1 MRSDEF
7 GEYFEDVSLESVAL
21 TWINLARRVGLKYV
35 WGQYILSVHLFW
47 KRMGSLSRYRCY
59 ADASIYLVQ
68 SCEPQ
73 TTAIDNHILLD

>member
-7 GEYFEDVSLESVAL
+7 CENFEDVSLESVAV

-47 KRMGSLSRYRCY
+47 KRMG
-59 ADASIYLVQ
+59 
-68 SCEPQ
+68 
-73 TTAIDNHILLD
+73 

>member
-7 GEYFEDVSLESVAL
+7 CENFEDVSLESVAL

-59 ADASIYLVQ
+59 ADASSSLDL
-68 SCEPQ
+68 S
-73 TTAIDNHILLD
+73 ILLTPNHHD

>member
-7 GEYFEDVSLESVAL
+7 GENFEDISLESLAL

-47 KRMGSLSRYRCY
+47 KRMG
-59 ADASIYLVQ
+59 
-68 SCEPQ
+68 
-73 TTAIDNHILLD
+73 

>member
-7 GEYFEDVSLESVAL
+7 CENFEDVSSESVAL

-59 ADASIYLVQ
+59 ADASSSLDLSIL
-68 SCEPQ
+68 STPN
-73 TTAIDNHILLD
+73 NHD